1 MNPQS
6 LAKISVHGTVNIN
19 QIMQLAALRIASTIE
34 TLTERGFVVIGIE
47 FSNGSK
53 PTIQIQTC
61 ADCARMVE
69 AGEATYYRTGIEGN
83 SRYRTGQFKVG
94 DVRVLWTEHGH

>member
-6 LAKISVHGTVNIN
+6 LAKVSAHGTVNIN

-61 ADCARMVE
+61 AECARMVE

-94 DVRVLWTEHGH
+94 EIRVLWTEHGH

>member
-1 MNPQS
+1 MNSQS
-6 LAKISVHGTVNIN
+6 VVTAHPCSGTNIN

-34 TLTERGFVVIGIE
+34 TLSERGFVVIGIE

-61 ADCARMVE
+61 AECARMIE
-69 AGEATYYRTGIEGN
+69 AGEATYYRTGGSGN
-83 SRYRTGQFKVG
+83 DRYRTGQFKVSEI
-94 DVRVLWTEHGH
+94 RVLWTEQGH

>member
-6 LAKISVHGTVNIN
+6 VTTARSYGASNIN

-61 ADCARMVE
+61 GECARMVE
-69 AGEATYYRTGIEGN
+69 AGEATYYRTGVSDN
-83 SRYRTGQFKVG
+83 NRYRTGQFKVG
-94 DVRVLWTEHGH
+94 DIRVLWTEQGH